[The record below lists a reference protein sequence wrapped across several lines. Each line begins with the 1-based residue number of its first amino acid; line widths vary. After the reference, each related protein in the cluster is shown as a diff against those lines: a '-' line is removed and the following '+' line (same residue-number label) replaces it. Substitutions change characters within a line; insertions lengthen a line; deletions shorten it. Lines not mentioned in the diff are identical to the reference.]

1 MLTCT
6 VPNDI
11 DSHSFDYIDCVASAG
26 ELLYI
31 RAPDTRSQI
40 IAPRRAEAPPPRQPS
55 GRRSSFA
62 LAGAPRGSLLAQAAQ
77 YDSRLGTGG

>member
-31 RAPDTRSQI
+31 R
-40 IAPRRAEAPPPRQPS
+40 
-55 GRRSSFA
+55 GVM
-62 LAGAPRGSLLAQAAQ
+62 
-77 YDSRLGTGG
+77 SRTIRMKGKCE